1 MTSSDRTSIDIV
13 GGGVA
18 GLALA
23 ALLDPKSWTVRL
35 HEGDPDQH
43 QLPTCFGIW
52 PFARRALREIG
63 LDELVESHAAI
74 ARGGSLLSE
83 RGTVLGSSTRVEI
96 PLVTR
101 PGLLAWLDSKV
112 PGTVER
118 NHRRIEDPG
127 ALPGTLVVGA
137 DGAHSEIRRRQF
149 GGTARRT
156 GYQALRGVV
165 PRETINGAEIWGKGL
180 QFGYTPHPDGMTN
193 WFATNREFSADTE
206 RREPVGAA
214 LERARAEFADFPSPV
229 ADILASATEERSLVN
244 GIIEAPT
251 LRSFT
256 RGRYVLIGDSAHAMS
271 PNLGRGACESLLDA
285 AVLASALN
293 RIDPGDAR
301 ARATALGS
309 YDAKRCRPSQRI
321 RRASRLMQR
330 LSVQQTAWRDR
341 PMALFGRL
349 AR

>member
-1 MTSSDRTSIDIV
+1 MSLHQRTEIDIV

-23 ALLDPKSWTVRL
+23 ALLDPNRWAVRL

-43 QLPTCFGIW
+43 QLPTCFGVW
-52 PFARRALREIG
+52 PFARRALRQLD
-63 LDELVESHAAI
+63 LDELVDTRAVI
-74 ARGGSLLSE
+74 AHGGQLLSE
-83 RGTVLGSSTRVEI
+83 RGTVLGASTRVKI

-112 PGTVER
+112 PDSVDR
-118 NHRRIEDPG
+118 HHQRIDDPEQLSG
-127 ALPGTLVVGA
+127 AVVVGA
-137 DGAHSEIRRRQF
+137 DGAHSSVRRLAF
-149 GGTARRT
+149 GGAARRT

-165 PRETINGAEIWGKGL
+165 PRETVDGAEVWGIGL

-193 WFATNREFSADTE
+193 WFATTIEHRESVPE
-206 RREPVGAA
+206 A
-214 LERARAEFADFPSPV
+214 LERARRDLAHFPAPV
-229 ADILASATEERSLVN
+229 GEILAAATEDRTLVN
-244 GIIEAPT
+244 GIIEAPP

-256 RGRYVLIGDSAHAMS
+256 GGRYVLIGDAAHAMS

-301 ARATALGS
+301 ARATALRS
-309 YDAKRCRPSQRI
+309 YDTKRCRPSQRI

-330 LSVQQTAWRDR
+330 LSVHQTAWRDR